1 MILNVS
7 GRTDIIGFYTPWF
20 LNRLKEGFVD
30 VRNPFIKNKVS
41 RIYFDD
47 VDLIMF
53 CTKNPIPIERHLKEI
68 NKPIIFHVTITPY
81 NKDLEPNLPPKKE
94 IIESVKR
101 ISKIVG
107 IDNLYVRYDP
117 ILKND
122 KYTIEYHKKAFNK
135 LCTLLN
141 GYVKNI
147 IVSFIDEYKNT
158 SKNKNILKL
167 IELTEEDYK
176 EIGISF
182 SNIAKENGMTV
193 QTCFEE
199 RNLCEYGFI
208 KRDCIS
214 RNLAFKMTGKT
225 NFKLWRARKGNACKC
240 VEMVDIGVY
249 NTCKHFCKYCYANF
263 NEIEVD
269 NNRKLHDPTSTMLI
283 GHLKKDDIIKVRK

>member
-7 GRTDIIGFYTPWF
+7 GRTDIIGFYTQWF

-30 VRNPFIKNKVS
+30 VRNPFVKNNVS

-53 CTKNPIPIERHLKEI
+53 CTKNPIPIEKHLKEI

-81 NKDLEPNLPPKKE
+81 KKDLEPNLPQKKE

-117 ILKND
+117 ILKNN

-167 IELTEEDYK
+167 IDFKEEDYK
-176 EIGISF
+176 EIGTSF
-182 SNIAKENGMTV
+182 SKIARENGMTV

>member
-7 GRTDIIGFYTPWF
+7 GRTDIIGFYTQWF

-30 VRNPFIKNKVS
+30 VRNPFVKNNVS

-53 CTKNPIPIERHLKEI
+53 CTKNPIPIEKHLKEI

-117 ILKND
+117 ILKNN

-167 IELTEEDYK
+167 IDFTEEDYK
-176 EIGISF
+176 EIGTSF
-182 SNIAKENGMTV
+182 SKIAKENGMTV

-269 NNRKLHDPTSTMLI
+269 NNRKLHDPTSTMLM

>member
-7 GRTDIIGFYTPWF
+7 GRTDIIAFFTPWF

-30 VRNPFIKNKVS
+30 VRNPFVKNQVS

-53 CTKNPIPIERHLKEI
+53 CTKNPLPIEHHLKEI
-68 NKPIIFHVTITPY
+68 NKKILFHVTLTPY

-94 IIESVKR
+94 IINSIKR

-122 KYTIEYHKKAFNK
+122 KYTIEYHKKAFNR

-141 GYVKNI
+141 GSVKNI
-147 IVSFIDEYKNT
+147 IVSFIDQYKNV
-158 SKNKNILKL
+158 SKNKDVLNL
-167 IELTEEDYK
+167 IDLTEEDYK
-176 EIGISF
+176 EIGTSF
-182 SNIAKENGMTV
+182 SSIAKENGMTV
-193 QTCFEE
+193 QTCFEQ

-214 RNLAFKMTGKT
+214 KNLAFKMTGKT
-225 NFKLWRARKGNACKC
+225 NFKLWKARKGKYCQC

-263 NEIEVD
+263 NEIEVED
-269 NNRKLHDPTSTMLI
+269 NIKLHDPNSTMLI
-283 GHLKKDDIIKVRK
+283 GHLEKDDIIKVRK